1 MEDLKRRLRQ
11 EYGWQLRGQWNRRQL
26 DVLLESAAAIEQF
39 VADLQRQ
46 PSGGWVRRYLNPIFR
61 KSRVIGRVIP
71 ALRGK
76 SFVFPWR
83 DVWMEEGFER
93 SSGAQQHVVHE
104 LGHVLDNRLGG
115 WLPATFA
122 GRGPADEM
130 VRYVGG
136 APEKAALRFRPMT
149 GYVAMISPFEHW
161 QAGAYGNMAVAEDF
175 AETFTNCIFS
185 PEQVPPRRRQ
195 WMRSFLRRLD

>member
-1 MEDLKRRLRQ
+1 MIELKRELKQ
-11 EYGWQLRGQWNRRQL
+11 DYGWQVRGQWNRRQL
-26 DVLLESAAAIEQF
+26 IVLLESAAAIEKY
-39 VADLQRQ
+39 VAELQAR
-46 PSGGWVRRYLNPIFR
+46 PPGGWVRRYINPVFR
-61 KSRVIGRVIP
+61 KSGVIGRVIP

-93 SSGAQQHVVHE
+93 SGHPHQHVVHE

-115 WLPATFA
+115 FLPATFA
-122 GRGPADEM
+122 GGGPADEM

-136 APEKAALRFRPMT
+136 RPEKARIRFRPMT
-149 GYVAMISPFEHW
+149 GYVAMITPFEHW
-161 QAGAYGNMAVAEDF
+161 QSGAYGNLAVAEDF
-175 AETFTNCIFS
+175 AETFSNCIFL
-185 PEQVPPRRRQ
+185 PEQVPPRRRH